1 VAFINVI
8 HYVKTPQTSHI
19 TKNAPI
25 NVLNW
30 EILLSG
36 NALAML
42 SKKTAT
48 NLATEF
54 QLNVWKNAPAMTNVQ
69 LVNTACVHHSVHHP
83 ILKNA
88 KFFGNMK
95 IINVSRIVMTLEHN
109 SSMIAKMVAMVNLS
123 ALMSVS

>member
-1 VAFINVI
+1 MVDIDALR
-8 HYVKTPQTSHI
+8 HKTPRNTKLVFWINPRSFFANLIQDDIKLLMISLNCSHI
-19 TKNAPI
+19 TQNAPI

-30 EILLSG
+30 EILPSG

-88 KFFGNMK
+88 KFLEL
-95 IINVSRIVMTLEHN
+95 RIF
-109 SSMIAKMVAMVNLS
+109 
-123 ALMSVS
+123 